1 MIELPEQ
8 FVETMR
14 RELGCEAGE
23 ALCLALDAAPTVSL
37 RINTR
42 KTTSEPYA
50 GERIPWSRDGRYLRS
65 VPSSRSTPRCMPE
78 PTTCRSRRR
87 SSSAISSPRSRCRGM
102 RTGHVCRTGRQDD
115 HILDTRRLRRACRRQ
130 RNKPHPLAG
139 SCRQRKTL
147 GTGQCLGHE
156 QRAAPCG
163 GIRRVVRRSGRRC
176 PVLGRRHVPQDGRGA
191 HGVDPRAAE
200 TCAARQREILAEA
213 WRTLRPGGILLYST
227 CTFNRTED
235 EDVVAWAQSQ
245 WHDML
250 EPMSDI
256 ECPDAWGIARSRIGA
271 FQTFRFMPHS
281 ARGEGFFAAA
291 ARKRAT
297 AARLRIVHAPSRGAG
312 YSPLRTSAP
321 QRSCSAGSQ
330 SPMR

>member
-1 MIELPEQ
+1 
-8 FVETMR
+8 
-14 RELGCEAGE
+14 
-23 ALCLALDAAPTVSL
+23 
-37 RINTR
+37 
-42 KTTSEPYA
+42 
-50 GERIPWSRDGRYLRS
+50 
-65 VPSSRSTPRCMPE
+65 
-78 PTTCRSRRR
+78 
-87 SSSAISSPRSRCRGM
+87 M

-191 HGVDPRAAE
+191 HGVDPPR
-200 TCAARQREILAEA
+200 RGDMR
-213 WRTLRPGGILLYST
+213 RP
-227 CTFNRTED
+227 
-235 EDVVAWAQSQ
+235 
-245 WHDML
+245 
-250 EPMSDI
+250 
-256 ECPDAWGIARSRIGA
+256 
-271 FQTFRFMPHS
+271 S
-281 ARGEGFFAAA
+281 ARDPRRGLAD
-291 ARKRAT
+291 T
-297 AARLRIVHAPSRGAG
+297 AAGRHTAVQHLHVQPHRRRGCRRMGTIAMARHVGADVGYRVPRRVGHRSLAHRSVPDVPLHAAQRTRRGLLRCRGTQKGRPQRGCASCTPQVAAPDIR
-312 YSPLRTSAP
+312 LRTSAP